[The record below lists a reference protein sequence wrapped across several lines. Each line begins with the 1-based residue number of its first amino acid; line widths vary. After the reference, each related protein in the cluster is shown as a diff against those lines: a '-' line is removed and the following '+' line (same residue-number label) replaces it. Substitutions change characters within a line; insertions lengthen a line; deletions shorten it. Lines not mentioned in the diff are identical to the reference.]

1 MGGSFSCV
9 FTMGLLP
16 NDRDLTEP
24 PEEVELWVDAS
35 DFRVK
40 VADLVVLNADPLVD
54 IRNTLEIDQVMRLGE
69 WVTRTGSPTIP

>member
-1 MGGSFSCV
+1 VG
-9 FTMGLLP
+9 
-16 NDRDLTEP
+16 E
-24 PEEVELWVDAS
+24 A
-35 DFRVK
+35 DFGTLEAGQ